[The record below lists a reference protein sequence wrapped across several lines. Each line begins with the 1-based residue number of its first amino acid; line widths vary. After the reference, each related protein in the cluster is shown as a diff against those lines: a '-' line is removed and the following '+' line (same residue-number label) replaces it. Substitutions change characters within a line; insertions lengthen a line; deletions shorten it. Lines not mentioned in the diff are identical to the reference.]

1 MGVLAQ
7 SIPGITNPVLPP
19 VGGDVTVAF
28 ANLFSG
34 LVGLLLFVAT
44 LWTFIQLI
52 LAGLQWISSGGDKG
66 SLEMAQK
73 KITNAVIGVFIV
85 FAAWTIFI
93 LILKFFGISKGE
105 GGIIDFILP
114 TLFKP

>member
-1 MGVLAQ
+1 MAT
-7 SIPGITNPVLPP
+7 STIPPIINPVLPTP
-19 VGGDVTVAF
+19 SGNVTQVF

-34 LVGLLLFVAT
+34 LVGFLLFVAT

-66 SLEMAQK
+66 SLEEAQK

-93 LILKFFGISKGE
+93 LLMQFFGISKGK
-105 GGIIDFILP
+105 GGVIDFILP
-114 TLFKP
+114 TLFRP